1 MAMVITRD
9 MKIEELLKN
18 ARSDQD
24 REVITMMMANINVNN
39 RNVDKTEMFA
49 EKLIEKENK
58 KTVVFDKFLESE
70 SVNGL
75 IFAPTQVGKS
85 AATGTFI
92 KTCFKHN
99 TPVIVSTDNKTDQ
112 QEQLFHRLEID
123 LGGADVTLLK
133 VTDKK
138 FAVNFEK
145 CIKEK
150 RKRFVIF
157 CLDNASQIEKLITE
171 MTSKYMR
178 CKEMKEIK
186 RIAVIHDE
194 ADTVTKD
201 KDTEAMN
208 ETQAMSHQKWLE
220 LRDLVNNKMDG
231 IDLKRVFVTAT
242 PENCVMLYNIECPDV
257 MRLEI
262 PQCYTGYK
270 SIEHVSFEDD
280 LNVRYLMKIE
290 VERILEQGTYEAIL
304 YCVDRKITDG
314 QDRVLES
321 FADYMNCIV
330 NTYNGNG
337 ISAYIRTDDLCLKF
351 EYELNRYE
359 IKFTKKNKY
368 YQIKDVSIR
377 KFYKIVKKIGERCV
391 ITIGKDLICRGISY
405 VGENQNQPIT
415 ATTMFYKPGN
425 TMHAVGICQTIG
437 RITGCAMPGLKRRLY
452 APNDVYDTYMNY
464 NKNQELYINKI
475 TNGDEEMI
483 TKEIIENTFFNK
495 YNRNVDRMKL
505 NLRMAMKSPE
515 EMEYSDEVDSDEEIK
530 SIDGVKLEKLNKWLS
545 EETLVGRMIK
555 YLYECEDT
563 ITFSEFKRGVKYE
576 KSEEEFKSNI
586 DGGRGMNCRY
596 GKLWICKSNRITLNK
611 KIRKYMDKM

>member
-1 MAMVITRD
+1 MAMTYE
-9 MKIEELLKN
+9 KIEELLKN
-18 ARSDQD
+18 AKSDQERD
-24 REVITMMMANINVNN
+24 AITMMMANINVNN
-39 RNVDKTEMFA
+39 RNVDKTESFA
-49 EKLIEKENK
+49 ERLIERENK
-58 KTVVFDKFLESE
+58 KTVAFNKFLESE
-70 SVNGL
+70 SANGL

-92 KTCFKHN
+92 KTCFKYN

-133 VTDKK
+133 VSDKK

-157 CLDNASQIEKLITE
+157 CLDNAIQIEKLITE

-178 CKEMKEIK
+178 CKEMKEIR

-208 ETQAMSHQKWLE
+208 ETQAMSHKKWLE

-280 LNVRYLMKIE
+280 LNVRDLMKVE
-290 VERILEQGTYEAIL
+290 VERILEQGAYEAIL
-304 YCVDRKITDG
+304 YCVDRKIMDG

-321 FADYMNCIV
+321 FAEYMNCVV

-359 IKFTKKNKY
+359 IKFTKKDKY
-368 YQIKDVSIR
+368 YQMKDVSIR

-415 ATTMFYKPGN
+415 ATTMFYKPGT

-452 APNDVYDTYMNY
+452 APKDVYDTYMNY

-475 TNGDEEMI
+475 SNGDIEMI
-483 TKEIIENTFFNK
+483 TKEIIEKLLFNK

-505 NLRMAMKSPE
+505 NLRMAMKSLE
-515 EMEYSDEVDSDEEIK
+515 EIEYSDEVDSDEEIK
-530 SIDGVKLEKLNKWLS
+530 SIDQMKRLIKNWWGKKSIIGKILKFVYDSEVGVNEKDLKEFIKNIGS
-545 EETLVGRMIK
+545 ENTSGIYNHMVSNGKEYRLVFERTSNGITKIK
-555 YLYECEDT
+555 EHA
-563 ITFSEFKRGVKYE
+563 KKYI
-576 KSEEEFKSNI
+576 KTN
-586 DGGRGMNCRY
+586 M
-596 GKLWICKSNRITLNK
+596 
-611 KIRKYMDKM
+611 